1 MTDEKKQIFSG
12 KKKTWLLVALGVLGV
27 LLVIFGTVGSGREK
41 NLSASV
47 EKNSDE
53 AYIAELENKIYN
65 VIAKVTGDRDAV
77 VMITCDG
84 STEHIY
90 ASNNGDDSEYVTVRT
105 DGDYSL
111 VLLKNVYPS
120 ITGVSVACRGGDDPT
135 LQKKLIGVI
144 STALGV
150 SSNRICIVGTK

>member
-1 MTDEKKQIFSG
+1 MSDTKALLKG
-12 KKKTWLLVALGVLGV
+12 KKKLWLLVALGVLGV
-27 LLVIFGTVGSGREK
+27 LLVVIGSIGTTKEK
-41 NLSASV
+41 NSPSV
-47 EKNSDE
+47 AENSSDE

-65 VIAKVTGDRDAV
+65 VIAKITGDSGAV
-77 VMITCDG
+77 VVITCG
-84 STEHIY
+84 GGTEHVY
-90 ASNNGDDSEYVTVRT
+90 VSNGGDNVEYVTVRT
-105 DGDYSL
+105 DGNYSL

-120 ITGVSVACRGGDDPT
+120 VVGVSVACKGGDDPS